1 VALGGGQQ
9 VRVVA
14 PMQVN
19 VPVGGRVRLRF
30 PPERCRALA
39 N

>member
-1 VALGGGQQ
+1 

-39 N
+39 H